1 MAFVPFGLGTRRCLG
16 YRFAL
21 DVAALVIAMVV
32 DTYDIESGEEG
43 ADNEVEWTESSFN
56 WYVKDGL
63 FLRLTPRQV

>member
-1 MAFVPFGLGTRRCLG
+1 
-16 YRFAL
+16 
-21 DVAALVIAMVV
+21 MVV

-43 ADNEVEWTESSFN
+43 AESEVEWTESSFN